1 MTNEMSG
8 AGGAVEL
15 GDDSELYHTVQVA
28 VLVRVGRCALGWNQ
42 AEMAERA
49 GISKPTLQ
57 RFEQLDVSTRVGTIG
72 KLIKA
77 VRDAGVEFEIHQD
90 KVTISFPERLIE
102 EIIRRSRS

>member
-1 MTNEMSG
+1 MTNEVSR
-8 AGGAVEL
+8 AGSAVEL

-28 VLVRVGRCALGWNQ
+28 ILVRAARSALGWNQ
-42 AEMAERA
+42 AELAERA

-77 VRDAGVEFEIHQD
+77 VREAGVEFEIHQD
-90 KVTISFPERLIE
+90 KVTISFPERSIE
-102 EIIRRSRS
+102 EVIRGSRS